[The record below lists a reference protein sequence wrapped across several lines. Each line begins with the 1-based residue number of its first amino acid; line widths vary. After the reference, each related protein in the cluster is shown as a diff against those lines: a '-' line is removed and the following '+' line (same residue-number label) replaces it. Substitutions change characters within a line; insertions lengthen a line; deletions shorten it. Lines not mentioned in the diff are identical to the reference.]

1 MNISQVISFY
11 KTYIGPAADI
21 LIIAYL
27 VYQMYRLLT
36 KTQAMQLARGTI
48 LLALIWVVAYVMQL
62 STLLWILNL
71 LAPGIVIALAII
83 FQPELRKVFIRLGQ
97 GAIFRKGSQQKTTKF
112 DVILNAAEILARKK
126 RGALIVFQRFINLN
140 DVIDKGTRIDAL
152 ISSSLLLTIFEYNT
166 SMHDG
171 AVVIKGDR
179 LLAAGCFLPV
189 SEQQDIKR
197 SFGSRHRAALG
208 LSETSDAVVLVVSEE
223 TGALSLAYESKLY
236 YNLTVPAVKKRLM
249 QLIEDKE
256 LTEPDEEF
264 HEAE

>member
-1 MNISQVISFY
+1 
-11 KTYIGPAADI
+11 
-21 LIIAYL
+21 
-27 VYQMYRLLT
+27 
-36 KTQAMQLARGTI
+36 
-48 LLALIWVVAYVMQL
+48 
-62 STLLWILNL
+62 
-71 LAPGIVIALAII
+71 
-83 FQPELRKVFIRLGQ
+83 
-97 GAIFRKGSQQKTTKF
+97 
-112 DVILNAAEILARKK
+112 
-126 RGALIVFQRFINLN
+126 
-140 DVIDKGTRIDAL
+140 
-152 ISSSLLLTIFEYNT
+152 
-166 SMHDG
+166 MHDG

-208 LSETSDAVVLVVSEE
+208 LSETSDAVVLIVSEE

-236 YNLTVPAVKKRLM
+236 YNLSVSAVKKRLM